1 MLGILITLLV
11 IAGVAYCVLKNY
23 YPPIIL
29 LLAGFVM
36 LICAALNG
44 TMPVADA
51 KSTHFF
57 GFDLAEAFTNL
68 MKGRLP
74 GLGLNIMLIAGF
86 SVYMDR
92 IGASKALVKLCVKP
106 LSAIRSPYV
115 LLAVT
120 YVVGQFM
127 ALFINSAVGLGL
139 LLMASIYPLLIALG
153 VSRASAAAVIGSTCC
168 LDLGPSSSNA
178 MRAADLL
185 GTDVVTYFVQSQ
197 IPVALCVITTVAVGH
212 FFIQRW
218 FDRKA
223 LHAGEAEAAEVPA
236 ESTDE
241 RLKKAFEGAGP
252 VHYALLPVL
261 PLVLLIVFSPMVY
274 DGIKLSLQT
283 GLIVSII
290 IAFVVDFITR
300 RSFRESTKNTQ
311 AVFEGMGKVFTS
323 TVGLICCAE
332 LFALGMNKLGGI
344 STLIS
349 MAASMESAG
358 VWVMLL
364 IMLTIMVVAT
374 VVTGSGNAAF
384 FAFSPLLPEAAAS
397 VGINAAILAVPVQ
410 LSAGI
415 ARTMCPI
422 AGVIIAVSGIAGL
435 SPFELVRRTAPVM
448 ILALIMNVAA
458 SAIFL

>member
-185 GTDVVTYFVQSQ
+185 GTDVVTY
-197 IPVALCVITTVAVGH
+197 
-212 FFIQRW
+212 
-218 FDRKA
+218 
-223 LHAGEAEAAEVPA
+223 
-236 ESTDE
+236 E

>member
-168 LDLGPSSSNA
+168 PRTFILERNA
-178 MRAADLL
+178 SCRPARDGRGHLFRTEPDS
-185 GTDVVTYFVQSQ
+185 GS
-197 IPVALCVITTVAVGH
+197 ALRDCH
-212 FFIQRW
+212 
-218 FDRKA
+218 
-223 LHAGEAEAAEVPA
+223 
-236 ESTDE
+236 SC
-241 RLKKAFEGAGP
+241 
-252 VHYALLPVL
+252 
-261 PLVLLIVFSPMVY
+261 
-274 DGIKLSLQT
+274 
-283 GLIVSII
+283 
-290 IAFVVDFITR
+290 R
-300 RSFRESTKNTQ
+300 RS
-311 AVFEGMGKVFTS
+311 
-323 TVGLICCAE
+323 L
-332 LFALGMNKLGGI
+332 LHPAL
-344 STLIS
+344 
-349 MAASMESAG
+349 
-358 VWVMLL
+358 V
-364 IMLTIMVVAT
+364 
-374 VVTGSGNAAF
+374 
-384 FAFSPLLPEAAAS
+384 
-397 VGINAAILAVPVQ
+397 
-410 LSAGI
+410 
-415 ARTMCPI
+415 
-422 AGVIIAVSGIAGL
+422 
-435 SPFELVRRTAPVM
+435 
-448 ILALIMNVAA
+448 
-458 SAIFL
+458 

>member
-153 VSRASAAAVIGSTCC
+153 VS
-168 LDLGPSSSNA
+168 
-178 MRAADLL
+178 
-185 GTDVVTYFVQSQ
+185 
-197 IPVALCVITTVAVGH
+197 
-212 FFIQRW
+212 
-218 FDRKA
+218 
-223 LHAGEAEAAEVPA
+223 E
-236 ESTDE
+236 
-241 RLKKAFEGAGP
+241 
-252 VHYALLPVL
+252 
-261 PLVLLIVFSPMVY
+261 
-274 DGIKLSLQT
+274 
-283 GLIVSII
+283 
-290 IAFVVDFITR
+290 
-300 RSFRESTKNTQ
+300 
-311 AVFEGMGKVFTS
+311 
-323 TVGLICCAE
+323 
-332 LFALGMNKLGGI
+332 
-344 STLIS
+344 
-349 MAASMESAG
+349 
-358 VWVMLL
+358 
-364 IMLTIMVVAT
+364 
-374 VVTGSGNAAF
+374 
-384 FAFSPLLPEAAAS
+384 PLLR
-397 VGINAAILAVPVQ
+397 L
-410 LSAGI
+410 
-415 ARTMCPI
+415 
-422 AGVIIAVSGIAGL
+422 
-435 SPFELVRRTAPVM
+435 
-448 ILALIMNVAA
+448 
-458 SAIFL
+458 